1 MSPVF
6 KDLEKAEKKL
16 EHLNSLRNTEASL
29 SDDNISGNNKGIRKY
44 LHRIDLEIEKAYDE
58 YALLRIRY
66 LMDIL

>member
-16 EHLNSLRNTEASL
+16 EHLNSLRNSEDSL
-29 SDDNISGNNKGIRKY
+29 SDGNVSVNNKGIRKY

-58 YALLRIRY
+58 YSILRIRY